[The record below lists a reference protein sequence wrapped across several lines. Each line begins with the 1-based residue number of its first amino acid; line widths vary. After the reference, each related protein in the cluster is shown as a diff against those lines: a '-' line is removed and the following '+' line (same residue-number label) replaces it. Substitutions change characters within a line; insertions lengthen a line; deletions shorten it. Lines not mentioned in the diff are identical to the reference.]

1 MSDSS
6 SASISFRSA
15 SSTSSLSCRPLSFL
29 SRFASRVLGHLD
41 LRALESACSRAL
53 SCCFSFNSLPVAR
66 ARTSMVPYSA
76 APSTV
81 GKALA
86 SGMERAIRTAPS
98 CGLPKSDSST
108 YDGYATRPRKG
119 ASLRGPGICKGA
131 RLKTL
136 ETARLAGGGRQGHR
150 SSCSFGNLH
159 AAGLGG
165 GEDRSRLRSAFGP
178 VFVAHGRF
186 VGHRG
191 RGRGHSQ
198 HACGRSRL
206 PVALTFPRSRG
217 VAGAHPRRLGRPEDA
232 KSGLTRIRTVS
243 SSPSRVSR
251 LRSVKRSSGLMR
263 SGSPART
270 GSSSIATLP
279 RIHGLKLTQLTW
291 ARRPLLRSHS
301 PSSGRRLTGRVSG
314 IFRHRTLT
322 RSGHGSERGSR

>member
-1 MSDSS
+1 MTRSVESYSILLARSIANRRFSTISDSS

-41 LRALESACSRAL
+41 LRAVESACSRAL

-136 ETARLAGGGRQGHR
+136 ETARLAGGGRQGH
-150 SSCSFGNLH
+150 F
-159 AAGLGG
+159 
-165 GEDRSRLRSAFGP
+165 F
-178 VFVAHGRF
+178 
-186 VGHRG
+186 
-191 RGRGHSQ
+191 
-198 HACGRSRL
+198 
-206 PVALTFPRSRG
+206 AL
-217 VAGAHPRRLGRPEDA
+217 
-232 KSGLTRIRTVS
+232 
-243 SSPSRVSR
+243 
-251 LRSVKRSSGLMR
+251 
-263 SGSPART
+263 
-270 GSSSIATLP
+270 
-279 RIHGLKLTQLTW
+279 
-291 ARRPLLRSHS
+291 
-301 PSSGRRLTGRVSG
+301 
-314 IFRHRTLT
+314 
-322 RSGHGSERGSR
+322 